1 MKGIQSPG
9 IFRLEP
15 MLTQEEFTKETERI
29 RKKDIEVIR
38 KRVDIDYFQNMRE
51 RQRVI
56 STQQQDNF

>member
-15 MLTQEEFTKETERI
+15 MLSQEEFTKETERI

-51 RQRVI
+51 SDQHIAVG
-56 STQQQDNF
+56 